1 MNTSQKF
8 GKRIKIERIMRDW
21 TMEQLAEKAGLG
33 TTTIGQVEN
42 GSSSPTLD
50 TIEKLANALGFK
62 IHELLIFDDLE
73 KFTRKNNT

>member
-33 TTTIGQVEN
+33 TTTIASVEKGN
-42 GSSSPTLD
+42 TSPTLE
-50 TIEKLANALGFK
+50 TIEKLSIALEFK
-62 IHELLIFDDLE
+62 LHELLIFDDVE
-73 KFTRKNNT
+73 KFTR

>member
-33 TTTIGQVEN
+33 TTTIASVEK
-42 GSSSPTLD
+42 GLGSPTLD
-50 TIEKLANALGFK
+50 TIEKLAIALDIK
-62 IHELLIFDDLE
+62 LHELLIFDDVE
-73 KFTRKNNT
+73 KFAR

>member
-8 GKRIKIERIMRDW
+8 GKRIKIERIMRNW
-21 TMEQLAEKAGLG
+21 TMEYLAEKANLG
-33 TTTIGQVEN
+33 TATIGNIES

-50 TIEKLANALGFK
+50 TIEKLANGLGFK

-73 KFTRKNNT
+73 KFTQKSK